1 MPEPKITLA
10 EVEHVARL
18 ARLDLSPEEKE
29 RMRSQ
34 LDAILT
40 YIDKLRELDTTDAEL
55 TSHAIPRAGGREAG
69 WEMMTNVMRD
79 DEICPSFPREEML
92 ANAPEREDNFFRVPK
107 IIEE

>member
-1 MPEPKITLA
+1 MAESKITLA

-18 ARLDLSPEEKE
+18 ARLDLSDSEKE

-40 YIDKLRELDTTDAEL
+40 YIDKLRQLNTDNVEP
-55 TSHAIPRAGGREAG
+55 TSHAIP
-69 WEMMTNVMRD
+69 MVNVMRE
-79 DEICPSFPREEML
+79 DEVRPCFATEEML
-92 ANAPEREDNFFRVPK
+92 ANAPEREGNFVRVPR

>member
-1 MPEPKITLA
+1 MTPGMSEPKITSA

-18 ARLDLSPEEKE
+18 ARLDLSEAEKE

-40 YIDKLRELDTTDAEL
+40 YIDKLRQLDTENVEPTA
-55 TSHAIPRAGGREAG
+55 HAIP
-69 WEMMTNVMRD
+69 MVNVMRED
-79 DEICPSFPREEML
+79 LVRPGLGTEEML
-92 ANAPEREDNFFRVPK
+92 ANGPERAGDFFRVPR